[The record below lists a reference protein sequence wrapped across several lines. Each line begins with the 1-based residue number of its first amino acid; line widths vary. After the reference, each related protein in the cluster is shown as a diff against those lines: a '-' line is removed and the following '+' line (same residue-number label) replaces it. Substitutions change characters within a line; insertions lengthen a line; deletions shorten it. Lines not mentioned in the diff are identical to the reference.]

1 MKHLSGGWNL
11 ITNSVEAEHYP
22 TKEGVQ
28 RGLLPKRQSCP
39 ARPFGLKRK
48 PGWKSE
54 KRTTRF
60 TPVTKESRAFS
71 LTILNMPER
80 TVQ

>member
-11 ITNSVEAEHYP
+11 ITNRTLPDQGGHAKGSPAKVAKLSSEAI
-22 TKEGVQ
+22 
-28 RGLLPKRQSCP
+28 L
-39 ARPFGLKRK
+39 RK

-60 TPVTKESRAFS
+60 TPVTKESKAFS
-71 LTILNMPER
+71 LTILNMAER